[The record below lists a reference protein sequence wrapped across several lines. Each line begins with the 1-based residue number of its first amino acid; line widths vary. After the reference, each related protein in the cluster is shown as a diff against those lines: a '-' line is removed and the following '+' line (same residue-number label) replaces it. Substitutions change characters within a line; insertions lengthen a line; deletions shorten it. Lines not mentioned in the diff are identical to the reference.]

1 MIMIILVLFI
11 IQYCKFENQLVN
23 ELLNEYRY
31 DKLSNIKF
39 DTYF

>member
-11 IQYCKFENQLVN
+11 IQYCKFENQLLN

>member
-11 IQYCKFENQLVN
+11 IQYRKFENQLLN